1 MNEKTMQKLTYG
13 LFVLTSNDG
22 NKDNGCIINTA
33 MQLTSDP
40 NKIAIAVNKANYSH
54 DIIMKTKKFN
64 VCILSEEAQF
74 SLFQRF
80 GFQSGRTVNKF
91 DGFQDYKKSLNDLP
105 VITKGANSY
114 ISAWVEQTVDVG
126 THTLFIATVT
136 DMDILNDV
144 PSASY
149 AYYHQHI
156 KPQPQQSKTE
166 KTGWRC
172 KICGFI
178 YEGEELPA
186 DYICPI
192 CKHPASDFEKI

>member
-22 NKDNGCIINTA
+22 TKDNGCIINTA
-33 MQLTSDP
+33 MQLTSNP

-54 DIIMKTKKFN
+54 DIIMKTRKFN

-91 DGFQDYKKSLNDLP
+91 DGFNDYKKSLNDLP
-105 VITKGANSY
+105 VITQGVNSY
-114 ISAWVEQTVDVG
+114 ISAWVDETVDVS

-144 PSASY
+144 PSATYS
-149 AYYHQHI
+149 YYHQHI
-156 KPQPQQSKTE
+156 KPHPQQPKTA
-166 KTGWRC
+166 KTAWRC

-186 DYICPI
+186 DYICPL

>member
-22 NKDNGCIINTA
+22 TKDNGCIINTT
-33 MQLTSDP
+33 MQLTSNP

-54 DIIMKTKKFN
+54 DIIMKSRKFN

-91 DGFQDYKKSLNDLP
+91 EGFTDYKKGLNDLP
-105 VITKGANSY
+105 IITQGANSY
-114 ISAWVEQTVDVG
+114 ISAWVDQTVDIG

-144 PSASY
+144 PSATY
-149 AYYHQHI
+149 GYYHQHI
-156 KPQPQQSKTE
+156 KPQPQQQKTT
-166 KTGWRC
+166 KTAWRC

-178 YEGEELPA
+178 YEGEELPE

>member
-1 MNEKTMQKLTYG
+1 MNEKTMQNLTYG

-22 NKDNGCIINTA
+22 TKDNGCIINTA
-33 MQLTSDP
+33 MQLTSNP

-54 DIIMKTKKFN
+54 DIIMKTRKFN

-91 DGFQDYKKSLNDLP
+91 DGFNDYKKSLNDLP
-105 VITKGANSY
+105 VITQGVNSY
-114 ISAWVEQTVDVG
+114 ISAWVDETVDVS

-144 PSASY
+144 PSATYS
-149 AYYHQHI
+149 YYHQHI
-156 KPQPQQSKTE
+156 KPQPQQPKTA
-166 KTGWRC
+166 KTAWRC

-186 DYICPI
+186 DYICPL

>member
-1 MNEKTMQKLTYG
+1 MNEKTMQKLSYG

-22 NKDNGCIINTA
+22 KKDNGCIINTA
-33 MQLTSDP
+33 IQLTSQP
-40 NKIAIAVNKANYSH
+40 NRIAIAVNKANYTH
-54 DIIMKTKKFN
+54 DIILQTKKFN
-64 VCILSEEAQF
+64 ISILSEEADF

-80 GFQSGRTVNKF
+80 GFQSGRTVDKF
-91 DGFQDYKKSLNDLP
+91 AEFLDYKKVYNDLP

-114 ISAWVEQTVDVG
+114 ISAWVEQIVDIG
-126 THTLFIATVT
+126 THSLFIGTVT

-144 PSASY
+144 PSATY

-156 KPQPQQSKTE
+156 KPQPQKTE
-166 KTGWRC
+166 TKKTGWRC

-178 YEGEELPA
+178 YEGDILPD

-192 CKHPASDFEKI
+192 CKHPASDFEKL